1 MEKEERD
8 RGIERRKRIMPERV
22 AKGLKLKIS
31 FEGEPGKEI
40 SVTAYAFDR
49 EGTLLASAPV
59 KEGQTQLDLGEAQ
72 AKRARILI
80 GPSLEGKREHPPGI
94 SMMERLHA
102 YEPKFIF
109 DPQTDVYELLPIPE
123 VYWKWWLW
131 CRCRVRGKVVKPV
144 TIHGVTTD
152 MPVCHAR
159 VHICEVDP
167 LFLIIPRLPDSIID
181 RLRRELIIAV
191 EQPFPWPPEPDPGP
205 IFRYDPGELD
215 PSPESI
221 ARMNQPLPEMSTQGV
236 DVSGTMA
243 TPMPEPPAGQF
254 LNLAQTGP
262 ESAAT
267 RVMFNPQPEPPAL
280 MARSVT
286 ATLPPETRAALLSIS
301 MPTVKQALIANVDL
315 IRPYLCWWPWIWPY
329 LYTCD
334 EIAVL
339 ETDSQ
344 GRFETDIWYPC
355 AGDHPDL
362 YFWVEFCIG
371 GTWTTVYH
379 PPIRCS
385 THWNYAC
392 GSEVIIRITDPRVP
406 WCGDPP
412 SLPGRQV
419 AVMTIGNKVS
429 LHEIQGV
436 MAGANQGLTADGR
449 PFGGRLE
456 PHVWFGQDDLI
467 AAGIT
472 HYRWSHRRMDGV
484 DTWHAMDRQV
494 VRHYAV
500 IEPAPPYTL
509 TFIPFVLGPDP
520 AFPTQN
526 LFKIQPKD
534 PPAGS
539 YGWAPMVDARENTA
553 SAFLLSHLL
562 EGGDAAAAAGK
573 YELKL
578 ELFNS
583 AGNLIN
589 LTDEGVALKVP
600 TTDAPF
606 GPGTVPTVPAP
617 PEHVIPDGSGK
628 VVGFRMVVHIDNNP
642 CEAIIYP
649 TSVGG
654 NSAGPCGFINYPPGA
669 DAHISFKARHPH
681 DFATF
686 NFGLYRGSA
695 GEILDVSGS
704 VGDSPINGFVRS
716 AASVFSRDVPVT
728 ALVDACPGGAAAF
741 AETLHVYA
749 LATDGWSIL
758 QYLDAHAVPKAFA
771 LQPSP

>member
-1 MEKEERD
+1 MEKEEKKRD
-8 RGIERRKRIMPERV
+8 IESGKRIIPEK
-22 AKGLKLKIS
+22 AGKGLQLKIS
-31 FEGEPGKEI
+31 FTGNPGKDLEI
-40 SVTAYAFDR
+40 SVYAFDR
-49 EGTLLASAPV
+49 EGKILAIAPV
-59 KEGQTQLDLGEAQ
+59 KEGQAKIDISGAQ

-80 GPSLEGKREHPPGI
+80 GPSLEGKREQPPNT
-94 SMMERLHA
+94 STMERLHS
-102 YEPKFIF
+102 YEPMFNF
-109 DPQTDVYELLPIPE
+109 DPETNIYELLPIPE
-123 VYWKWWLW
+123 VYWKWWWW
-131 CRCRVRGKVVKPV
+131 CRCRVRGRVVKPV
-144 TIHGVTTD
+144 TIHDITTD

-167 LFLIIPRLPDSIID
+167 LLLIIPRLPDSVID

-191 EQPFPWPPEPDPGP
+191 EHPFPWPPDPDPGP
-205 IFRYDPGELD
+205 IFRYDPGEIY
-215 PSPESI
+215 PSPENI
-221 ARMNQPLPEMSTQGV
+221 AKMNQPLQEISDRRVGA
-236 DVSGTMA
+236 SA
-243 TPMPEPPAGQF
+243 NISTPMLEPPESPLF
-254 LNLAQTGP
+254 KKSSTEITNP
-262 ESAAT
+262 EAK
-267 RVMFNPQPEPPAL
+267 
-280 MARSVT
+280 SVFT
-286 ATLPPETRAALLSIS
+286 ALPPETRAALMSIS
-301 MPTVKQALIANVDL
+301 MPTVKQALIASVDI

-334 EIAVL
+334 EIAVV

-362 YFWVEFCIG
+362 YFWVEYCIG
-371 GTWTTVYH
+371 GTWTVVYH
-379 PPIRCS
+379 PPVRCS

-392 GSEVIIRITDPRVP
+392 GSEVIIRITDARVP

-412 SLPGRQV
+412 ILAGRQV

-429 LHEIQGV
+429 LHEIQGAA
-436 MAGANQGLTADGR
+436 AGVSHGLTVDGR

-456 PHVWFGQDDLI
+456 PHVWFGQDDLA

-472 HYRWSHRRMDGV
+472 HYRWSYRRLGSTGD
-484 DTWHAMDRQV
+484 WQAMDRQV

-500 IEPAPPYTL
+500 IEPTPPYTL
-509 TFIPFVLGPDP
+509 TFLPFVLGPDP
-520 AFPTQN
+520 AFPTKT

-539 YGWAPMVDARENTA
+539 YGWAAMVDARENTA

-573 YELKL
+573 FELKL
-578 ELFNS
+578 ELFDS
-583 AGNLIN
+583 MGNLVN
-589 LTDEGVALKVP
+589 LTDEGVSLKIP

-606 GPGTVPTVPAP
+606 GPGVVPTVPAP
-617 PEHVIPDGSGK
+617 AEYLILDGSSK
-628 VVGFRMVVHIDNNP
+628 IIGFRLVVHIDNNP

-654 NSAGPCGFINYPPGA
+654 NSAGPCGFINYPAGA

-695 GEILDVSGS
+695 GEIIDVSGS
-704 VGDSPINGFVRS
+704 VGNSPINGFTRDV
-716 AASVFSRDVPVT
+716 ASIFSRNVPIPI
-728 ALVDACPGGAAAF
+728 LVDTCPGGAAAF
-741 AETLHVYA
+741 AETLYVDA
-749 LATDGWSIL
+749 MATDGWSIL

-771 LQPSP
+771 LQPNP